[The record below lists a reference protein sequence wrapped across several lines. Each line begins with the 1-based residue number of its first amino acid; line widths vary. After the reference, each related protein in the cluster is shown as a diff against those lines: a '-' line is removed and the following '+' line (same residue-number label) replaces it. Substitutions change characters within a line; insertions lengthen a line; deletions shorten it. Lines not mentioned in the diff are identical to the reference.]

1 MTNMNI
7 VISKL
12 NNDIF
17 EYNIMRNM
25 DDIVLDINFI
35 YMKWNKDINKNNTK
49 GKQIEEI
56 IRIF

>member
-1 MTNMNI
+1 MNI